1 MLRIKD
7 KLPKLSKHFALSEF
21 IDSSEYP
28 ELVGANLHALK
39 PRDMVHLQTLV
50 RLLEALRSFLK
61 EPIYINS
68 GFRFPPL
75 NKAVGGVP
83 NSNHTQGLAA
93 DISFGSVETLNRA
106 YSYLF
111 RCKSVSPKYVNELI
125 KYPTFIHVSVPPC
138 KLVDFEYDEI

>member
-7 KLPKLSKHFALSEF
+7 KLPKLSKHFNLFEF
-21 IDSSEYP
+21 IDSSDHP
-28 ELVGANLHALK
+28 ELVGANLRALK

-61 EPIYINS
+61 EPIHINS

-93 DISFGSVETLNRA
+93 DISFGSLETLNLA
-106 YSYLF
+106 YTYLS
-111 RCKSVSPKYVNELI
+111 RRKSVSPKDVNELI
-125 KYPTFIHVSVPPC
+125 KYPTFIHVSVHPC
-138 KLVDFEYDEI
+138 ELVDFEYDEN

>member
-7 KLPKLSKHFALSEF
+7 KLPKLSKHFDLSEF
-21 IDSSEYP
+21 IDSSEHP
-28 ELVGANLHALK
+28 ELVGANLRALK

-61 EPIYINS
+61 EPIHINS

-93 DISFGSVETLNRA
+93 DISFGSVETLNLA
-106 YSYLF
+106 YSYLS
-111 RCKSVSPKYVNELI
+111 RCKSLSPNYVNELI

-138 KLVDFEYDEI
+138 ELVDFEYDEI